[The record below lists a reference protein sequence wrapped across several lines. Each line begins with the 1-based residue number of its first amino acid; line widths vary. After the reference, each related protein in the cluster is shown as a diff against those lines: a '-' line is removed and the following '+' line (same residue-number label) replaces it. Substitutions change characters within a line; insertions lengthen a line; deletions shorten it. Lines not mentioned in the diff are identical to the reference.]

1 MGWLTLLA
9 AGLLEVAFAASL
21 KPAEGFT
28 RLVPS
33 LAVIVFGTAA
43 VITLTRTLDRIP
55 VGTAYAAFTGIGAI
69 GTVLVGI
76 IAYHEPVTPAR
87 LAAIALVVA
96 GVTGL
101 RLTSA
106 GG

>member
-21 KPAEGFT
+21 KPAAHFT
-28 RLVPS
+28 RLGPS

-43 VITLTRTLDRIP
+43 VVTLTRTLDHIP
-55 VGTAYAAFTGIGAI
+55 VGTAYAVFTGIGTA
-69 GTVLVGI
+69 GAVLVGVL
-76 IAYHEPVTPAR
+76 AYDEPVSVAR

-96 GVTGL
+96 GVIGL
-101 RLTSA
+101 RLTE